1 VRLGVFRLGRSRTDL
16 WPVGLLAGLL
26 VLMGLFGAGAGVG
39 QLVHL
44 PRLSHHDRAATGP
57 DLATGAVLKRSTP
70 TRLSIPDIDVWARVT
85 EVGLTTDGSIAPPDD
100 RRGRNTGWYAAG
112 PTPGE
117 YGSAVIVGHVD
128 TESEP
133 AVFHDLGK
141 MRRGQLIDV
150 HRHDRRT
157 ATFQVESVETFAKQ
171 SFPAK
176 RIFGDFSRPRL
187 VLVTC
192 GGEWAGGEVGYADNV
207 VVFARL
213 VRRP

>member
-1 VRLGVFRLGRSRTDL
+1 VRLGFTRGSGTQL

-44 PRLSHHDRAATGP
+44 PRLPHHDRAKAGP
-57 DLATGAVLKRSTP
+57 DLASGAVLKRSNP

-85 EVGLTTDGSIAPPDD
+85 EVGLADDGSIAPPDD
-100 RRGRNTGWYAAG
+100 FRGRNTGWYSAG

-128 TESEP
+128 TRTEP

-141 MRRGQLIDV
+141 LRPGQIIEV
-150 HRHDRRT
+150 HRRDFRT
-157 ATFQVESVETFAKQ
+157 ATFQVESVETFAKTA
-171 SFPAK
+171 FPAK
-176 RIFGDFSRPRL
+176 RIFGDFSKPRL

-192 GGEWAGGEVGYADNV
+192 GGKWAGGDVGYADNV
-207 VVFARL
+207 VVFSRL

>member
-1 VRLGVFRLGRSRTDL
+1 
-16 WPVGLLAGLL
+16 VGLLAGLL
-26 VLMGLFGAGAGVG
+26 MLMGLFGAGAGVG

-44 PRLSHHDRAATGP
+44 PRLPHHERAKPGP
-57 DLATGAVLKRSTP
+57 DLASGAVLTRSTP

-85 EVGLTTDGSIAPPDD
+85 EVGLDDDGSIAPPDD
-100 RRGRNTGWYAAG
+100 LRGRTTGWYSAG

-128 TESEP
+128 TRTEP

-141 MRRGQLIDV
+141 LRPGQLIDV
-150 HRHDRRT
+150 HRRDFKT
-157 ATFQVESVETFAKQ
+157 ATFEVESVETFDKSA
-171 SFPAK
+171 FPTK
-176 RIFGDFSRPRL
+176 RIFGDFSTPRL

-192 GGEWAGGEVGYADNV
+192 GGEWAGGDVGYADNV

-213 VRRP
+213 VRRT

>member
-1 VRLGVFRLGRSRTDL
+1 M

-44 PRLSHHDRAATGP
+44 PRLPHHDRGQDGP
-57 DLATGAVLKRSTP
+57 DVANGAVMKRSTP

-85 EVGLTTDGSIAPPDD
+85 EVGLAEDGSIAPPEDP
-100 RRGRNTGWYAAG
+100 RGGNVGWYSAG
-112 PTPGE
+112 STPGE
-117 YGSAVIVGHVD
+117 YGAAVIVGHVD
-128 TESEP
+128 TRTEP

-141 MRRGQLIDV
+141 LRPGQLIDV
-150 HRHDRRT
+150 HRRDHKM
-157 ATFQVESVETFAKQ
+157 ATFQVESVETFAKTA
-171 SFPAK
+171 FPAK
-176 RIFGDFSRPRL
+176 RIFSDFSRPRL

-192 GGEWAGGEVGYADNV
+192 GGRWTGGEVGYADNV
-207 VVFARL
+207 VVFSRL

>member
-1 VRLGVFRLGRSRTDL
+1 M
-16 WPVGLLAGLL
+16 GLLAGLL

-39 QLVHL
+39 QLVQL
-44 PRLSHHDRAATGP
+44 PRLPHHERAENGP
-57 DLATGAVLKRSTP
+57 DLASGAVLKRSTP

-85 EVGLTTDGSIAPPDD
+85 EVGLADDGSIAPPDD
-100 RRGRNTGWYAAG
+100 VRGRSTGWYSAG

-128 TESEP
+128 TRTQP
-133 AVFHDLGK
+133 AVFHDLRK
-141 MRRGQLIDV
+141 LRPGQLIDV
-150 HRHDRRT
+150 HRRDFRT
-157 ATFQVESVETFAKQ
+157 ATFQVESVETFAKTA
-171 SFPAK
+171 FPTK

-192 GGEWAGGEVGYADNV
+192 GGPWTGGDIGYADNV
-207 VVFARL
+207 VVFSRL

>member
-1 VRLGVFRLGRSRTDL
+1 M

-44 PRLSHHDRAATGP
+44 PRLPHHERARGGP
-57 DLATGAVLKRSTP
+57 DLAGGAVLKRSTP
-70 TRLSIPDIDVWARVT
+70 TRLSIPDLDVWARVT
-85 EVGLTTDGSIAPPDD
+85 EVGLANDGSIAPPDD
-100 RRGRNTGWYAAG
+100 HRGQTTGWYSAG

-128 TESEP
+128 TRTEP

-141 MRRGQLIDV
+141 LRPGQLIEV
-150 HRHDRRT
+150 HRRDHRM
-157 ATFQVESVETFAKQ
+157 ATFEVESVETFGKTA
-171 SFPAK
+171 FPAK
-176 RIFGDFSRPRL
+176 RIFGDVSKPRL

-192 GGEWAGGEVGYADNV
+192 GGEWAGGDVGYADNV
-207 VVFARL
+207 VVFSRL
-213 VRRP
+213 IRRP